1 MIHRAFRLLFGVC
14 MAIGLSAHAAADTA
28 LTNERVFELRTYTAA
43 PGKLEE
49 LHQRFR
55 QHTLKL
61 FERHG
66 MENIGYWSPSKD
78 ASSQAGTII
87 YLLAHQSK
95 AAAEQSWAAFR
106 ADPEWQKVK
115 STSEANGSLVTK
127 VESSFLDPTDY
138 SPMR

>member
-1 MIHRAFRLLFGVC
+1 MIRPAMKLFLGVW
-14 MAIGLSAHAAADTA
+14 MAIGLSATAAADGA
-28 LTNERVFELRTYTAA
+28 QSSSDRLFEIRTYTAA
-43 PGKLEE
+43 PGRLEE

-55 QHTLKL
+55 EHTLML

-66 MENIGYWSPSKD
+66 MTNVGYWSPKD
-78 ASSQAGTII
+78 AASTPNTLV
-87 YLLAHQSK
+87 YLLAHKSK
-95 AAAEQSWAAFR
+95 AAAEKSWADFR

-127 VESSFLDPTDY
+127 VESVFLEPTDY